1 MGISS
6 IYELHVVNSFSTS
19 INANCPSEGGEMAEV
34 TMRDVAKAAG
44 VSEAT
49 VSYVVNGH
57 THRVSAQTRER
68 VLAAIT
74 TLRYTPNTI
83 ARSLASQTTWTIG
96 LVVSDV
102 VRTPYTSAIKGVER
116 VAVRCGYQVILCN
129 ADDNPVRLAQAI
141 SVLAAK
147 RVDGAVFALSS
158 RQDEDLPLG
167 RLVEMGIPVVIINR
181 HPRELS
187 IPSFLIDNASG
198 TYQLTKQLI
207 SIGHRRIACIHLP
220 VEGARATT
228 AAIERLAGYKQ
239 ALLDSHLP
247 IDPAWCRT
255 GAPGEEMGDHIGF
268 QHATELLTHPSR
280 PTAFVCCNDY
290 LAFGVIRACTA
301 LGLHVPSDIS
311 VVGHDNTSAS
321 RYFQPKLTTA
331 EQPMLEAGEQATQ
344 MLVELIREKTGRL
357 KEGGVSSVAMPFG
370 EATDNEEDVYRLPCQ
385 LVIRDSIGH
394 CKE

>member
-1 MGISS
+1 
-6 IYELHVVNSFSTS
+6 
-19 INANCPSEGGEMAEV
+19 MAEV

-57 THRVSAQTRER
+57 THRVSAKTRER
-68 VLAAIT
+68 VLAAIAA
-74 TLRYTPNTI
+74 LRYTPNTI

-129 ADDNPVRLAQAI
+129 ADDNSARLARA
-141 SVLAAK
+141 SAVLAAK

-158 RQDEDLPLG
+158 RQDEDLPINQ
-167 RLVEMGIPVVIINR
+167 LVEMNIPVVVINR
-181 HPRELS
+181 RPKEPT
-187 IPSFLIDNASG
+187 IPCFLIDNASG

-207 SIGHRRIACIHLP
+207 ALGHRRIACIHLP
-220 VEGARATT
+220 AAGTRATT

-239 ALLDSHLP
+239 ALLDHGLAVNP
-247 IDPAWCRT
+247 DWCRT
-255 GAPGEEMGDHIGF
+255 GAPGEEMGDNIGF
-268 QHATELLTHPSR
+268 QHAVSLLRQPAR

-301 LGLHVPSDIS
+301 LGLRVPADVS

-321 RYFQPKLTTA
+321 RYFHPKLTTA
-331 EQPMLEAGEQATQ
+331 EQPMLAAGEQATH
-344 MLVELIREKTGRL
+344 MLVELMRQKTGRPL
-357 KEGGVSSVAMPFG
+357 KEGGAHPYQAQSSEGSDETARVSVVVEPQ
-370 EATDNEEDVYRLPCQ
+370 EKDVYRLPCE
-385 LVIRDSIGH
+385 LVMRESIGPY
-394 CKE
+394 KE